1 MSPSSPPLITRL
13 HAVAQNLSPA
23 QRRIG
28 DCLLEHFGEAPFWGV
43 EYLAAK
49 SKVSV
54 ATVVRFAQFLGYEG
68 FLDMRHALVA
78 QAKREAGPE
87 HRLLQAPVDASAL
100 LVDVA
105 TRDVTNIQRTV
116 QGVNEKLLGAVVK
129 RLAGARHRLI
139 LGRGVSAL
147 MSEHLAYLLTQAGLP
162 TISGSAADFA
172 TQVANLT
179 SKDVLVAFSFPP
191 YTRETVD
198 AAAYARK
205 HAVPLVAF
213 TDRLDS
219 PLGKLAEHTMVIAGE
234 NLLYSFSPAAFSV
247 VAHAIATTLAS
258 KDRQAALKR
267 LKEADRVARP
277 QFKED

>member
-1 MSPSSPPLITRL
+1 MEFFHSVPKFRFMAMRKACYALSAILIIGSIAAEAYHGLNLAIDFTGGVVIEASFSKAADLDKTHEALSS
-13 HAVAQNLSPA
+13 A
-23 QRRIG
+23 
-28 DCLLEHFGEAPFWGV
+28 
-43 EYLAAK
+43 
-49 SKVSV
+49 
-54 ATVVRFAQFLGYEG
+54 G
-68 FLDMRHALVA
+68 F
-78 QAKREAGPE
+78 K
-87 HRLLQAPVDASAL
+87 
-100 LVDVA
+100 DVA
-105 TRDVTNIQRTV
+105 V
-116 QGVNEKLLGAVVK
+116 QVFG
-129 RLAGARHRLI
+129 
-139 LGRGVSAL
+139 
-147 MSEHLAYLLTQAGLP
+147 
-162 TISGSAADFA
+162 
-172 TQVANLT
+172 T

-205 HAVPLVAF
+205 HAVPVVAF

-267 LKEADRVARP
+267 LKEADRVSRP